1 MYVASCCYVCD
12 KLYEAES
19 GTLTFT
25 HTHTQVQA
33 CLASGYMEL
42 IDSIL
47 AIRADSL
54 FVVFERMVFFV
65 TGMWY
70 ICLVYI
76 CVCLLVFV
84 FICACWSHTRQ

>member
-1 MYVASCCYVCD
+1 MYD
-12 KLYEAES
+12 KQLYEADS
-19 GTLTFT
+19 DTLTST

-84 FICACWSHTRQ
+84 FICACWSRTRQ